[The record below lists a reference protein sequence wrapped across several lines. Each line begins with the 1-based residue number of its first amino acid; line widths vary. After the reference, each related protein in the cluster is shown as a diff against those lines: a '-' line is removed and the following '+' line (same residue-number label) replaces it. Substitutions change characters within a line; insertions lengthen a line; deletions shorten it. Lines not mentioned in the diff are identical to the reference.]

1 MKRARPE
8 EAPEAAG
15 TDESN
20 DEPFPWETQPSKYL
34 DGTTVVKLKF
44 VGTLDE
50 AAKVST
56 LPTHSVEFVHQIF
69 DNQGAIECSESERPL
84 QLEVVYSAATLD
96 VCHKLDPTKAS
107 TGVADSMM
115 RLAAALPSP
124 AEESYSDLV
133 PMPGWSPAGKLA
145 GDNVASYTLP
155 AAGPGATFEIYAAQL
170 GADAPAERLR
180 FAERLQTIFRFCIE
194 TSEPIDA
201 TNDSW
206 SLITIFERKDEIR
219 GGAGSDDRVMSP
231 SPPTHRLVAA
241 STVYRFQRFIAGQ
254 GFVPLVRI
262 CQAATLPPFRGQG
275 HGSRMLQAIYTLAKE
290 SVDAREVTVED
301 PNDDFRLLR
310 DLVDYRNCVE
320 GGFMK
325 PKAVDGSPPPASLLS
340 AARGALRVTEEQ
352 LIRCFEMQQYAQIG
366 KQAAGEDGAK
376 PWRLCIKRRLL
387 KLHQEELDAVL
398 SVKAKAEKDAAKEA
412 AAAKD
417 AAKEATKGAA
427 KGEGGGSSADEG
439 PSKEDLVA
447 ARKARLE
454 ELFQELLAEYDQ
466 VLQRAR

>member
-84 QLEVVYSAATLD
+84 QLEVVYSASTLD

-231 SPPTHRLVAA
+231 SPPTYRLVAA

-325 PKAVDGSPPPASLLS
+325 PKAVDGSPPPCLAPLRGTRR
-340 AARGALRVTEEQ
+340 AARHRGAAHPLLR
-352 LIRCFEMQQYAQIG
+352 
-366 KQAAGEDGAK
+366 
-376 PWRLCIKRRLL
+376 
-387 KLHQEELDAVL
+387 
-398 SVKAKAEKDAAKEA
+398 DAAVRADRQAGSGRGRGEAVAAVHQEA
-412 AAAKD
+412 AAE
-417 AAKEATKGAA
+417 AASGRARRGTVGQGQGREGCCQGGRRSQGRRQGGHQGGRQGGRRWLVCRRGAVQ
-427 KGEGGGSSADEG
+427 GGSGGGAQGE
-439 PSKEDLVA
+439 A
-447 ARKARLE
+447 
-454 ELFQELLAEYDQ
+454 
-466 VLQRAR
+466 